1 MTNTIDNTADI
12 LDSRDVI
19 ARIRELEADDN
30 RSEEEK
36 QELAD
41 LLKLAEEGEDA
52 SRDWEHGETLIQ
64 ESYFVEYAKEL
75 AEDCGTVP
83 RAGKDAWPL
92 YCIDWDRAARELRYD
107 YSAIDFAGVTYL
119 IRSS

>member
-1 MTNTIDNTADI
+1 MKNTIDNSNDI
-12 LDSRDVI
+12 IDSRDVI
-19 ARIRELEADDN
+19 ARIEELQDDDN
-30 RSEEEK
+30 RSEEEE
-36 QELAD
+36 QELAN

-52 SRDWEHGETLIQ
+52 SRDWEHGDALIQ

-92 YCIDWDRAARELRYD
+92 YCIDWDRAARELRHD
-107 YSAIDFAGVTYL
+107 YTPVDFAGVTYL